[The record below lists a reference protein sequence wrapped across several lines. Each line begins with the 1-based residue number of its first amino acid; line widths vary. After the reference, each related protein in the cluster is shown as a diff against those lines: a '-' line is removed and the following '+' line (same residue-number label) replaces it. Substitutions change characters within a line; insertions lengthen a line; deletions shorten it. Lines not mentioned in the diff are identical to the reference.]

1 MKWLPLVVNFL
12 SIGGIMVQNWGHF
25 GSKLGAFWFKIGGTE
40 VQSHGH
46 IGSIFLEISFQI
58 GGTSWFQQDE

>member
-1 MKWLPLVVNFL
+1 MVAFGGEFL
-12 SIGGIMVQNWGHF
+12 INWGHY
-25 GSKLGAFWFKIGGTE
+25 GSKLGALWFKIGGIE
-40 VQSHGH
+40 VQSHGD